1 MGTKKPTL
9 LPRGA
14 CPVCGRDVAVLA
26 DGTVWRSHRHP
37 CGGWCSGVGKK
48 AGPA

>member
-9 LPRGA
+9 LPRGV
-14 CPVCGRDVAVLA
+14 CPVYGREVALLA

-37 CGGWCSGVGKK
+37 AGGWCSGMGKK
-48 AGPA
+48 AAAQ